1 MIKDHKESK
10 ALPVQQVQQDLLVQP
25 VPLVPLV
32 LPERLAQRAPLVR
45 QEQQV
50 LQEILVRLG
59 LQARQVPPEQPDPQ
73 VLQARRVIR
82 EQQVQQD
89 LKVLQEIQE
98 RLDRLVR

>member
-1 MIKDHKESK
+1 MTKDHKESK
-10 ALPVQQVQQDLLVQP
+10 ALPVQRVQQDLLVQP

-32 LPERLAQRAPLVR
+32 LPERLAQRAPLVQ
-45 QEQQV
+45 QERKV

-59 LQARQVPPEQPDPQ
+59 LQARQVPPVQPDPQ

-89 LKVLQEIQE
+89 LKVIKEALE
-98 RLDRLVR
+98 RLDQLVR